1 MFLGIS
7 LKGKPTII
15 VKRLETYTMHTM
27 WKGSISF
34 GLVNIPIKLHTATE
48 DKDIKLRTLH
58 NKCHAPIKY
67 EKICTVCE
75 QEVKPEDIV
84 KAYEYTKGKFVVLD
98 QEDLEKLRKEN
109 EEKAVEIIDF
119 VKMEEIDPIYFDR
132 SYYMSPNEGGG
143 KAYSLLRKALQE
155 SQKVGIA
162 KIIIRSKEQMAV
174 IRVYENTLVM
184 ETIHFPDEVRRA
196 GDVPNVPSDDKVTDK
211 ELATA
216 IMLIDQLT
224 TEFEPE
230 KYTDEYRTALLEL
243 IEAKRTGQ
251 ETVTPTAKETPSNV
265 TDLMAALQASIDRT
279 KPRNETGVKK
289 ETAVKRETALK
300 KDTGLKKDTI
310 AKKPAAPRKKA
321 SPKVKKEA

>member
-1 MFLGIS
+1 M
-7 LKGKPTII
+7 
-15 VKRLETYTMHTM
+15 ENYAMHTM

-75 QEVKPEDIV
+75 EEVKPEDIV

-98 QEDLEKLRKEN
+98 HDELEKLRKEN
-109 EEKAVEIIDF
+109 EDKAVEIIDF

-132 SYYMSPNEGGG
+132 SYFMSPNEGGG

-155 SQKVGIA
+155 SKKVGIA

-174 IRVYENTLVM
+174 IRVYDNTLVM
-184 ETIHFPDEVRRA
+184 ETIHYPDEVRRSS
-196 GDVPNVPSDDKVTDK
+196 DVPNVPADDKVTDK
-211 ELATA
+211 ELDTA

-224 TEFEPE
+224 SEFEPE

-243 IEAKRTGQ
+243 IESKRTGQ

-279 KPRNETGVKK
+279 KPKSEVAGRKEPALKK
-289 ETAVKRETALK
+289 ETATKKETV
-300 KDTGLKKDTI
+300 TKKDTI

-321 SPKVKKEA
+321 APKVKKEA

>member
-1 MFLGIS
+1 
-7 LKGKPTII
+7 
-15 VKRLETYTMHTM
+15 MHTM

-75 QEVKPEDIV
+75 EEVKPEDIV

-98 QEDLEKLRKEN
+98 HEDLEKIRKEN

-119 VKMEEIDPIYFDR
+119 VKMEEIDPVYFDR
-132 SYYMSPNEGGG
+132 SYYMSPNEGGS

-174 IRVYENTLVM
+174 IRVYDNTLVM

-196 GDVPNVPSDDKVTDK
+196 ADVPNVPADDKVTDK
-211 ELATA
+211 ELNTA

-224 TEFEPE
+224 SEFEPE

-243 IEAKRTGQ
+243 IEAKRSGQ

-279 KPRNETGVKK
+279 KPRSAAAGKKDPVLK
-289 ETAVKRETALK
+289 ETAVKKETTAK
-300 KDTGLKKDTI
+300 KETI
-310 AKKPAAPRKKA
+310 SKKPAAPRKKA
-321 SPKVKKEA
+321 APKVKKEA

>member
-1 MFLGIS
+1 
-7 LKGKPTII
+7 
-15 VKRLETYTMHTM
+15 MHTM

-48 DKDIKLRTLH
+48 DKDVKLRTLH

-67 EKICTVCE
+67 EKICTACE
-75 QEVKPEDIV
+75 EEVKPEDIV

-119 VKMEEIDPIYFDR
+119 VKIEEIDPIYFGR
-132 SYYMSPNEGGG
+132 SYYMSPNEGGS

-184 ETIHFPDEVRRA
+184 ETIHYPDEVRHA
-196 GDVPNVPSDDKVTDK
+196 GDVPNVPADDKVTEK
-211 ELATA
+211 ELVTA

-243 IEAKRTGQ
+243 IESKRSGQ
-251 ETVTPTAKETPSNV
+251 ETVTPAAKETASNV

-279 KPRNETGVKK
+279 KPRKGTMIKK
-289 ETAVKRETALK
+289 ETA
-300 KDTGLKKDTI
+300 

-321 SPKVKKEA
+321 VSKIKKEA

>member
-1 MFLGIS
+1 
-7 LKGKPTII
+7 
-15 VKRLETYTMHTM
+15 MHTM

-75 QEVKPEDIV
+75 EEVKPEDIV

-98 QEDLEKLRKEN
+98 NEELEKLRKEN

-132 SYYMSPNEGGG
+132 TYYMSPNEGGS

-155 SQKVGIA
+155 SQKVGLA
-162 KIIIRSKEQMAV
+162 KIIIRSKEQLAV

-184 ETIHFPDEVRRA
+184 ETIHYPDEVRKA
-196 GDVPNVPSDDKVTDK
+196 GDVPNVPAEDKVTDR
-211 ELATA
+211 ELDTA

-224 TEFEPE
+224 TNFEPE

-243 IEAKRTGQ
+243 IESKRTGQ
-251 ETVTPTAKETPSNV
+251 ETVTAATKEITSNV

-279 KPRNETGVKK
+279 KPNKT
-289 ETAVKRETALK
+289 TAPALK
-300 KDTGLKKDTI
+300 PAATEKAKPKKT
-310 AKKPAAPRKKA
+310 AAAPRKKA
-321 SPKVKKEA
+321 PAKVKKEA

>member
-1 MFLGIS
+1 
-7 LKGKPTII
+7 
-15 VKRLETYTMHTM
+15 M

-67 EKICTVCE
+67 EKVCSVCE
-75 QEVKPEDIV
+75 EEVKPEDIV

-98 QEDLEKLRKEN
+98 NDDLEKLRKEN

-119 VKMEEIDPIYFDR
+119 VKMEQIDPIYFDR
-132 SYYMSPNEGGG
+132 SYYMSPHEGGG

-155 SQKVGIA
+155 TQKVGLA
-162 KIIIRSKEQMAV
+162 KIIIRSKEQLAV

-184 ETIHFPDEVRRA
+184 ETIHYPDEVRSA
-196 GDVPNVPSDDKVTDK
+196 GDVPGVPSEDKVTKK
-211 ELATA
+211 ELDTA
-216 IMLIDQLT
+216 ILLIDQLT
-224 TEFEPE
+224 SQFEPE

-243 IEAKRTGQ
+243 IESKRTGK
-251 ETVTPTAKETPSNV
+251 ETVTPATKEVASNV

-279 KPRNETGVKK
+279 KPKK
-289 ETAVKRETALK
+289 AS
-300 KDTGLKKDTI
+300 
-310 AKKPAAPRKKA
+310 APRKKA
-321 SPKVKKEA
+321 ATRVKKEA

>member
-1 MFLGIS
+1 
-7 LKGKPTII
+7 
-15 VKRLETYTMHTM
+15 MHTM

-67 EKICTVCE
+67 EKICSVCE
-75 QEVKPEDIV
+75 EEVMPDDIV

-109 EEKAVEIIDF
+109 EDKAVEIIDF
-119 VKMEEIDPIYFDR
+119 VKMEEIDPIYYDR

-155 SQKVGIA
+155 SQKVGLA
-162 KIIIRSKEQMAV
+162 KIVIRSKEQMAV

-184 ETIHFPDEVRRA
+184 ETIHYPDEVRKA
-196 GDVPNVPSDDKVTDK
+196 GDVPNVPADDKVTNK
-211 ELATA
+211 ELDTA
-216 IMLIDQLT
+216 ILLIDQLT
-224 TEFEPE
+224 SEFKPE

-243 IEAKRTGQ
+243 IESKRTGK
-251 ETVTPTAKETPSNV
+251 ETVAPATKEVASNV

-279 KPRNETGVKK
+279 KPKK
-289 ETAVKRETALK
+289 E
-300 KDTGLKKDTI
+300 
-310 AKKPAAPRKKA
+310 AAPKKA
-321 SPKVKKEA
+321 STSKKKTVTKVKKEA

>member
-1 MFLGIS
+1 
-7 LKGKPTII
+7 
-15 VKRLETYTMHTM
+15 MHTM

-67 EKICTVCE
+67 EKICSVCE
-75 QEVKPEDIV
+75 EEVRPEDIV

-98 QEDLEKLRKEN
+98 QDELEKLRKEN

-119 VKMEEIDPIYFDR
+119 VKIQEIDPIYFDR

-155 SQKVGIA
+155 SQKVGLA
-162 KIIIRSKEQMAV
+162 KIIIRSKEQLAV

-184 ETIHFPDEVRRA
+184 ETIHYPDEVRKS
-196 GDVPNVPSDDKVTDK
+196 GDVPNIPSGDKVSQK
-211 ELATA
+211 ELDTA
-216 IMLIDQLT
+216 ILLIDQLT
-224 TEFEPE
+224 SEFEPE
-230 KYTDEYRTALLEL
+230 KYTDNYRTALLEL
-243 IEAKRTGQ
+243 IESKRTGK
-251 ETVTPTAKETPSNV
+251 ETVTAASKDVPSNV

-279 KPRNETGVKK
+279 KPSKAVAPKK
-289 ETAVKRETALK
+289 KTAT
-300 KDTGLKKDTI
+300 
-310 AKKPAAPRKKA
+310 KA
-321 SPKVKKEA
+321 TKVTKVKKEA

>member
-1 MFLGIS
+1 
-7 LKGKPTII
+7 
-15 VKRLETYTMHTM
+15 MHTM

-174 IRVYENTLVM
+174 IRVYDNTLVM

-196 GDVPNVPSDDKVTDK
+196 GDVPNVPADDKVTDK
-211 ELATA
+211 ELVTA

-230 KYTDEYRTALLEL
+230 KYTDDYRTALLEL

-279 KPRNETGVKK
+279 KPRDEGTGRKEPVIIKETAIKK
-289 ETAVKRETALK
+289 ETAAK
-300 KDTGLKKDTI
+300 KETI

-321 SPKVKKEA
+321 APKVKKEA

>member
-1 MFLGIS
+1 
-7 LKGKPTII
+7 
-15 VKRLETYTMHTM
+15 MHTM

-34 GLVNIPIKLHTATE
+34 GLVNIPIKLHAATE

-75 QEVKPEDIV
+75 EEVKPEDIV

-98 QEDLEKLRKEN
+98 NEDLEALKKEN

-119 VKMEEIDPIYFDR
+119 VKMEQIDPIYFDK
-132 SYYMSPNEGGG
+132 SYYMSPHEGGG

-155 SQKVGIA
+155 TQKVGLA
-162 KIIIRSKEQMAV
+162 KIVIRSKEQLAV

-184 ETIHFPDEVRRA
+184 ETIHYPDEVRNA
-196 GDVPNVPSDDKVTDK
+196 TDVPNVPSEDKVTKK
-211 ELATA
+211 ELDTA
-216 IMLIDQLT
+216 ILLIDQLT

-243 IEAKRTGQ
+243 IESKRTGK
-251 ETVTPTAKETPSNV
+251 ETVTPSEKEAVSNV

-279 KPRNETGVKK
+279 KPKKTTG
-289 ETAVKRETALK
+289 T
-300 KDTGLKKDTI
+300 
-310 AKKPAAPRKKA
+310 RKKTTA
-321 SPKVKKEA
+321 KVKKEA

>member
-1 MFLGIS
+1 
-7 LKGKPTII
+7 
-15 VKRLETYTMHTM
+15 MHTM

-75 QEVKPEDIV
+75 EEVKPEDIV

-98 QEDLEKLRKEN
+98 HEDLEKLRKEN

-132 SYYMSPNEGGG
+132 SYYMSPNEGGS

-174 IRVYENTLVM
+174 IRVYDNTLVM

-196 GDVPNVPSDDKVTDK
+196 ADVPNVPAEDKVTEK
-211 ELATA
+211 ELVTA

-224 TEFEPE
+224 SEFEPE

-279 KPRNETGVKK
+279 KPRNETAGRKEPVLKK
-289 ETAVKRETALK
+289 ETAVRKETAAK
-300 KDTGLKKDTI
+300 KETI
-310 AKKPAAPRKKA
+310 VKKPAAPRKKA
-321 SPKVKKEA
+321 APKVKKEA

>member
-1 MFLGIS
+1 
-7 LKGKPTII
+7 
-15 VKRLETYTMHTM
+15 MHTM

-75 QEVKPEDIV
+75 EEVKPEDIV

-98 QEDLEKLRKEN
+98 NEELEKLRKEN

-119 VKMEEIDPIYFDR
+119 VKIEEIDPIYFDR
-132 SYYMSPNEGGG
+132 TYYMSPNEGGS

-155 SQKVGIA
+155 SQKVGLA
-162 KIIIRSKEQMAV
+162 KIIIRSKEQLAV

-184 ETIHFPDEVRRA
+184 ETIHYPDEVRKA
-196 GDVPNVPSDDKVTDK
+196 GDVPNVPAENKVTER
-211 ELATA
+211 ELETA
-216 IMLIDQLT
+216 ILLIDQLT
-224 TEFEPE
+224 TKFEPE

-243 IEAKRTGQ
+243 IESKRTGQ
-251 ETVTPTAKETPSNV
+251 ETVTTATKEVASNV

-279 KPRNETGVKK
+279 KPNKTT
-289 ETAVKRETALK
+289 TAALK
-300 KDTGLKKDTI
+300 ASKPEIKPKK
-310 AKKPAAPRKKA
+310 AAAAPRKKA
-321 SPKVKKEA
+321 PAKVKKEA